1 MSDLTNEIQIIHIP
15 LARID
20 LADVRYRISR
30 EDEDISA
37 LAQSIKQTGL
47 TSLPLVRPSRE
58 PKQPR
63 EPRESVESYI
73 VVSGFKRINA
83 LVRNGYSGM
92 VVCETYPNVSEED
105 CAVHAISSN
114 AFQRLLTPG
123 ELIQSILL
131 LSRFMEVEIMA
142 KKSLGIFNT
151 QFSTGYIKD
160 LQKIGTLPPKVR
172 ELLDDGQLSIKS
184 AKKISEEPS
193 ELADCFVA
201 LFSAVKASAS
211 KQMEI
216 ITNFVEIAAR
226 ENINPADLYRE
237 NKIQTILEHDNK
249 DLGFKGNLLRT
260 YLTERRFP
268 SLEKKRREIRQKIN
282 SLKLGSGIKV
292 IVPAN
297 FESMTYSISLDFKTL
312 DEFTTRVA
320 CLEGL
325 SSNPALEEILKR

>member
-1 MSDLTNEIQIIHIP
+1 MSDLPHEIQIIHIP
-15 LARID
+15 LSRID

-30 EDEDISA
+30 EAEDISA

-58 PKQPR
+58 PKQSG
-63 EPRESVESYI
+63 ESHI

-83 LVRNGYSGM
+83 LVRNGYNGI
-92 VVCETYPNVSEED
+92 VVCKTYPNVSEED

-114 AFQRLLTPG
+114 AFQRVLTPG

-131 LSRFMEVEIMA
+131 LGRFMEVEIMA
-142 KKSLGIFNT
+142 KNSLGIFNT
-151 QFSTGYIKD
+151 QFSAGYIKA

-172 ELLDDGQLSIKS
+172 QLLDEGQLSIKS

-193 ELADCFVA
+193 ELAHCFVS
-201 LFSAVKASAS
+201 LFSAIKASAS

-216 ITNFVEIAAR
+216 ITNFMEIAAR
-226 ENINPADLYRE
+226 ENINPADLYLE
-237 NKIQTILEHDNK
+237 KEIQTILDHDSQ
-249 DLGFKGNLLRT
+249 DLGLKGNLLRT

-268 SLEKKRREIRQKIN
+268 SLEKKRSEIRQKIN
-282 SLKLGSGIKV
+282 LLKLGSGIKLN
-292 IVPAN
+292 VPAN

-320 CLEGL
+320 CLGGV
-325 SSNPALEEILKR
+325 STRAMEEILKR